1 MSTDLTLPRPVSPP
15 HVVRMELDAFG
26 PVDRPPLAEWFGTL
40 FTDLLA
46 PLCPASVSELV
57 SVARDYQPSAT
68 TPWGPPGYARLLL
81 SSGDFTPAAWSAA
94 LASLPPFV
102 RVQLVQLDSQGMPLV
117 DGGWCAEIV
126 LKDDPEFPHQI
137 VVTAARSLFGGW
149 ISHVTQQDWLSVFR
163 SGASLVRACGGWIT
177 LDRVGVRTAHEV
189 AVGVGIDESLFMAAE
204 LARGPHWATLLGPRQ
219 VAALGGVQQVL
230 SDAPCFL
237 ADNLGGG
244 RILLQLTEHLDEVPE
259 AAVESLAEFLKPV
272 LH

>member
-1 MSTDLTLPRPVSPP
+1 
-15 HVVRMELDAFG
+15 MELDTFSG
-26 PVDRPPLAEWFGTL
+26 VDRPALATWFGAL

-46 PLCPASVSELV
+46 PLCPASVNELV
-57 SVARDYQPSAT
+57 SVARDYRPSDT

-81 SSGDFTPAAWSAA
+81 SSGDFTHDAWSSALAA
-94 LASLPPFV
+94 LPSFL

-137 VVTAARSLFGGW
+137 VVTASRSLFGGW
-149 ISHVTQQDWLSVFR
+149 ISHAAQKDWLSMFR
-163 SGASLVRACGGWIT
+163 SGASLVRAAGGWIT
-177 LDRVGVRTAHEV
+177 LDRVGPRTAHEV

-219 VAALGGVQQVL
+219 VAALGGVQQVCA
-230 SDAPCFL
+230 DAPCFL
-237 ADNLGGG
+237 VENLGGG
-244 RILLQLTEHLDEVPE
+244 RLLLQLTEHLDEVPTE
-259 AAVESLAEFLKPV
+259 AVEALAAFLKPV